1 MVLKTSQVDLPERVT
16 GTAAR
21 SRSTVAVAAVA
32 AVAAAAAAANRIF
45 RVTRCDCFLGGR
57 FRPKIVMV

>member
-32 AVAAAAAAANRIF
+32 AAAAAANRIF
-45 RVTRCDCFLGGR
+45 RGTRCDCFLGGR
-57 FRPKIVMV
+57 FGPKIVMV

>member
-21 SRSTVAVAAVA
+21 SRSTVAAVA
-32 AVAAAAAAANRIF
+32 AAAAAAAAANRIF
-45 RVTRCDCFLGGR
+45 RDTRCDCFLGGR